1 VTSEQ
6 NDLPQE
12 QRPNSGQFTKGNDL
26 QWQPGKSGNLAGRP
40 PNKDSI
46 TYQIKQALAKGEGIE
61 AKALAKMAIK
71 EAKAGSYPHFREI
84 LDRTD
89 GKVTE
94 THAILGNILIEVVYK
109 EG

>member
-1 VTSEQ
+1 MLTQKQE
-6 NDLPQE
+6 DLE
-12 QRPNSGQFTKGNDL
+12 QRNSKGQYLPGNG
-26 QWQPGKSGNLAGRP
+26 PFEAGVSGNPNGRP